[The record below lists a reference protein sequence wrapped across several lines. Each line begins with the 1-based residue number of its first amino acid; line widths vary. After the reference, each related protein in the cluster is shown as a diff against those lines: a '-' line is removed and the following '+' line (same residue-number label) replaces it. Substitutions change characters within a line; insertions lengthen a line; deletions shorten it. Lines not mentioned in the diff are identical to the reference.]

1 MNCLAFLPLNC
12 KYKKMINRWTEEGR
26 GADAQ
31 TDGRMDEQVD

>member
-1 MNCLAFLPLNC
+1 
-12 KYKKMINRWTEEGR
+12 MINRWTEEGR